1 MNQKTTRFLLVA
13 LTMLLCF
20 LCTAC
25 GDSKISE
32 SVKRPESSTISPQ
45 NDPNEGLGGDMHNED
60 IVDEVGLYEGLWLSE
75 VTDQY
80 DYLEIDAD
88 GNWQLFSDGYVL
100 DEGYLWYDPEWD
112 TTFVYSTL
120 DGFMDGGCIELE
132 GDQIY
137 IDVCGYFDYLDGRG
151 GQWQGAGGSNWDG
164 EYREDEVYH
173 QDISVFEGTWY
184 YDNDLSAETFII
196 IDAYGNWSFYQR
208 TPGDPEATE
217 MDYGTFSYDTE
228 ETAAYYANSSLYDG
242 MWYQMYDFDE
252 GVFLWDGDTYYRMED
267 EWYSDSGNGN
277 EYYSWNAELCQRNV
291 SEFEGVWYCNG
302 DLSAETFIVIDAY
315 GNWSF
320 YQRTP
325 GDPEATEMDYGTF
338 SYSADEVSVYY
349 ADSAVYDGVS
359 YWVFELGDNTFF
371 WGEETYDRLEW

>member
-151 GQWQGAGGSNWDG
+151 GQWQGDIGSNWDD

-196 IDAYGNWSFYQR
+196 
-208 TPGDPEATE
+208 
-217 MDYGTFSYDTE
+217 
-228 ETAAYYANSSLYDG
+228 
-242 MWYQMYDFDE
+242 
-252 GVFLWDGDTYYRMED
+252 
-267 EWYSDSGNGN
+267 
-277 EYYSWNAELCQRNV
+277 
-291 SEFEGVWYCNG
+291 
-302 DLSAETFIVIDAY
+302 IDAY